1 MGLKTV
7 QKDGRPLAEK
17 VADEIAQLIEKNEY
31 KKGERLPNEFQ
42 LAESLNVGRGT
53 IREAI
58 KLLASKNIVEIR
70 RGLGTFV
77 SEKTGLVKDPLG
89 LHFVE
94 NKDRLAVD
102 LIELRMMIEPEIA
115 ALAAE
120 RASDDDILEIQ
131 KACQEVEEKIRN
143 KQAFTEA
150 DIRFHEAIAKSCKNQ
165 VVPNVI
171 PVIHSAVREL
181 IKATN
186 AQLTELTIETHR
198 AIVDAIA
205 QRDPEKAKAAMYDH
219 MSYNK
224 EQAENLL
231 HSGTAGQK
239 DFLK

>member
-7 QKDGRPLAEK
+7 QKDGRPLAER

-77 SEKTGLVKDPLG
+77 TEKTGLVNDPLG

-94 NKDRLAVD
+94 NKERLAVD
-102 LIELRMMIEPEIA
+102 LMELRMMIEPEIA

-120 RASDDDILEIQ
+120 RASDEDIRKIQ
-131 KACQEVEEKIRN
+131 EACQAVEQKIQN
-143 KQAFTEA
+143 KQPFTEE
-150 DIRFHEAIAKSCKNQ
+150 DIRFHEAIAESCKNQ

-186 AQLTELTIETHR
+186 AQLTELTIKTHR
-198 AIVDAIA
+198 AVVDAIA
-205 QRDPEKAKAAMYDH
+205 QRDPEKARAAMCDH
-219 MSYNK
+219 MAYNK
-224 EQAENLL
+224 EQAENQLQ
-231 HSGTAGQK
+231 SGAAAG
-239 DFLK
+239 DSLK